1 MGATDTKKSLI
12 VRQSKDTEMFTNEL
26 TDTQAIKLLKD
37 AVKQRKQAE
46 RPNLP
51 EYAITTPKYEDRTAN
66 GLSRCIIDFINSQ
79 DFCHAERISNEGVMR
94 KDTNGRAFRA
104 NSSMTNGTADISA
117 TIHGR
122 SVKIEIKI
130 GNDRQSEAQ
139 KNYQNSIENALGYY
153 LIVKDF
159 DSFLSWFM
167 GKMETIKA
175 KKGGESGK

>member
-26 TDTQAIKLLKD
+26 ITDTQAIKLLKD

-94 KDTNGRAFRA
+94 KDKNGKAFRA
-104 NSSMTNGTADISA
+104 TSSMQNGTADVSA
-117 TIHGR
+117 TMWGR

-130 GNDRQSEAQ
+130 GTDRQSEEQ
-139 KNYQNSIENALGYY
+139 KEYERKIKNARGYY
-153 LIVKDF
+153 VIAKDF
-159 DSFLSWFM
+159 KSFLDWFNL
-167 GKMETIKA
+167 KMDRKHER
-175 KKGGESGK
+175 